1 MSNTLHDVVRF
12 PLVSRNGLLSPSGLL
27 DAEYYCW
34 ESDLIVS
41 AGVLGM
47 LSETCLHNRKR
58 IATFVV
64 YMCTLLMQMT
74 LLKGISLG

>member
-1 MSNTLHDVVRF
+1 MMWSGF
-12 PLVSRNGLLSPSGLL
+12 PGLQKWALESFRSL

-34 ESDLIVS
+34 ESDFIVS

-64 YMCTLLMQMT
+64 YICTLLMQMT